1 MAPGELRDN
10 VSRLKSPSPIGRGL
24 FVGLRAADVFWQYS
38 LISRGWGMRLIEK
51 LGGTAI
57 HYPIG
62 LNIMDLV
69 RLQPYQSLVTLLA
82 LGSSVKQI
90 VHMLFVSEQ
99 EMDAASGVAIPFFNT
114 FFNSINTILSIW
126 ALSSPASSISQSASL
141 SGLVSTPLVAA
152 GMAAYTIGLLTEAV
166 SEFQRKAFKQNP
178 ANRGK
183 IYSGGLFSLAT
194 NINYGAYTVWRAGY
208 AMVCGGF
215 LWGATTGAF
224 FFYDFASRGVP
235 VLDQYLSK
243 TYGDQYRE
251 VKASVKYSLIPGVY

>member
-1 MAPGELRDN
+1 
-10 VSRLKSPSPIGRGL
+10 
-24 FVGLRAADVFWQYS
+24 
-38 LISRGWGMRLIEK
+38 MRLIEK

-62 LNIMDLV
+62 LNIMDIA

-141 SGLVSTPLVAA
+141 SELVSTPLVAV

-243 TYGDQYRE
+243 T
-251 VKASVKYSLIPGVY
+251 VCSK